1 MKIQRTMFPSSGEI
15 NFKPKNPKSSIQK
28 VLNFYADQISAKD
41 EFDGLSLIFDNWR
54 LNLRCSNTEPLVRLN
69 IESRGNSKLIEEKIA
84 EVKKILYK

>member
-1 MKIQRTMFPSSGEI
+1 MNKFMNLIGIKSRKAFEKKVDIDT
-15 NFKPKNPKSSIQK
+15 KNK

>member
-1 MKIQRTMFPSSGEI
+1 MFPSSGEI
-15 NFKPKNPKSSIQK
+15 NFKLKDPKSSIQK

-69 IESRGNSKLIEEKIA
+69 IESRGNSELIKEKIA